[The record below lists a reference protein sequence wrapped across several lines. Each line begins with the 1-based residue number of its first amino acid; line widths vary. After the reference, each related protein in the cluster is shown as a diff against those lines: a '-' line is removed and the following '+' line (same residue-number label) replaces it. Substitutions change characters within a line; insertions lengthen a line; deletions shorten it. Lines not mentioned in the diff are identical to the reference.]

1 MSGVFLTIAF
11 LLSLTFQIV
20 GQDTINTRDRITL
33 VFIGDIMG
41 HDDQIKSAEISET
54 DSFNYD
60 DVFSYIKPEISGA
73 DIAIGNLEVTL
84 AGPPYTGY
92 PLFSSPVELAV
103 ACKNAGIDCLVTANN
118 HTADRGKT
126 GIARTINRLDSIGMM
141 HTGSF
146 RDQEERD
153 SLYPLIIRKED
164 VSLALLN
171 YTYGTNRIK
180 VPEPTIV
187 NILDKDL
194 IADDIIKAQA
204 NNPDIIIVFLHWGT
218 EYDTIP
224 SKSQTDMAEYLFSLG
239 VDMIIG
245 SHPHV
250 IQKMI
255 WTKNDTL
262 RKDKFLVYSLG
273 NFVSNQ
279 SKPMRDGG
287 LMVRVEMTRK
297 SDSFEVTNAGYY
309 ITWVYTP
316 VIDNRKRF
324 YILPCS
330 KFENKPELFSNPS
343 DYIRMKS
350 FIDNSRSL
358 LSNQNINVKEYIYND
373 NEWVIF

>member
-279 SKPMRDGG
+279 SKPRRDGG
-287 LMVRVEMTRK
+287 LMVRVELTRK

>member
-1 MSGVFLTIAF
+1 MSGVFITIAF
-11 LLSLTFQIV
+11 LLSFTFQIV

-126 GIARTINRLDSIGMM
+126 GIARTIIRLDSIGMM

-224 SKSQTDMAEYLFSLG
+224 STSQTDMAEYLFSLG

-279 SKPMRDGG
+279 SKPRRDGG
-287 LMVRVEMTRK
+287 LMVRVELTRK

-358 LSNQNINVKEYIYND
+358 LSNQNINVKEYIYKD
-373 NEWVIF
+373 NEWIIF

>member
-194 IADDIIKAQA
+194 IADDIRKALA

-279 SKPMRDGG
+279 SKPGRDGG
-287 LMVRVEMTRK
+287 LMVRVELTRK

>member
-1 MSGVFLTIAF
+1 MSGVFTIAF

-279 SKPMRDGG
+279 SKPMRNGG

>member
-1 MSGVFLTIAF
+1 
-11 LLSLTFQIV
+11 
-20 GQDTINTRDRITL
+20 
-33 VFIGDIMG
+33 
-41 HDDQIKSAEISET
+41 
-54 DSFNYD
+54 
-60 DVFSYIKPEISGA
+60 
-73 DIAIGNLEVTL
+73 
-84 AGPPYTGY
+84 
-92 PLFSSPVELAV
+92 
-103 ACKNAGIDCLVTANN
+103 
-118 HTADRGKT
+118 
-126 GIARTINRLDSIGMM
+126 
-141 HTGSF
+141 
-146 RDQEERD
+146 
-153 SLYPLIIRKED
+153 
-164 VSLALLN
+164 
-171 YTYGTNRIK
+171 
-180 VPEPTIV
+180 
-187 NILDKDL
+187 
-194 IADDIIKAQA
+194 
-204 NNPDIIIVFLHWGT
+204 
-218 EYDTIP
+218 
-224 SKSQTDMAEYLFSLG
+224 MAEYLFSLG

-279 SKPMRDGG
+279 SKPGRDGG
-287 LMVRVEMTRK
+287 LMVRVELTRK